1 MWGRTQW
8 FLDIRDSPNTREI
21 AIKVVINVAIV
32 DDHLLVAEMLSKM
45 VEGES
50 DMHFA
55 GTAHTVAGASE
66 LVDKERPDV
75 VLMDYRLPDGTG
87 IDAVKNILQRW
98 PETRIV
104 MLSGDSSHDLMVRA
118 IEAGCVGMLA
128 KDRPMDELLGAIRSA
143 SKGELVFR
151 ADEMNKLLSYFKKSP
166 TSDADGLTTREL
178 EVLQLL
184 AEGVSTDGI
193 AEKLFISINT
203 VRNHV
208 SKILMKLGAHSKLE
222 AVAIAARDKLVTLHH

>member
-1 MWGRTQW
+1 
-8 FLDIRDSPNTREI
+8 
-21 AIKVVINVAIV
+21 
-32 DDHLLVAEMLSKM
+32 
-45 VEGES
+45 
-50 DMHFA
+50 
-55 GTAHTVAGASE
+55 
-66 LVDKERPDV
+66 
-75 VLMDYRLPDGTG
+75 
-87 IDAVKNILQRW
+87 
-98 PETRIV
+98 

-151 ADEMNKLLSYFKKSP
+151 ADEMNKLLTYFRKSP
-166 TSDADGLTTREL
+166 SNDADGLTTREL

>member
-1 MWGRTQW
+1 
-8 FLDIRDSPNTREI
+8 
-21 AIKVVINVAIV
+21 
-32 DDHLLVAEMLSKM
+32 
-45 VEGES
+45 
-50 DMHFA
+50 
-55 GTAHTVAGASE
+55 
-66 LVDKERPDV
+66 
-75 VLMDYRLPDGTG
+75 
-87 IDAVKNILQRW
+87 
-98 PETRIV
+98 
-104 MLSGDSSHDLMVRA
+104 MVRA

-151 ADEMNKLLSYFKKSP
+151 ADEMNKLLTYFRKSP
-166 TSDADGLTTREL
+166 SNDADGLTTREL